1 MHLLMS
7 DNKLVKAYAE
17 MLIREKKR
25 KYRAIKALWEAQE
38 KLKALPKVKSI
49 YIKNNYVNPVTLSFP
64 PKGVI
69 VYEVKNHATGRTNYY
84 NSNTFWKLTG
94 HAKNNYKLLIF
105 DPKLNIFRNPV
116 TRNPVRARDI
126 QRVRVKA
133 KPKTPTKSVAARKIQ
148 SAVRAH
154 LKKKKAA
161 KK

>member
-1 MHLLMS
+1 
-7 DNKLVKAYAE
+7 

-94 HAKNNYKLLIF
+94 HAKNNYKLLILI
-105 DPKLNIFRNPV
+105 PKIEYIQEP
-116 TRNPVRARDI
+116 RDAEPGS
-126 QRVRVKA
+126 R
-133 KPKTPTKSVAARKIQ
+133 P
-148 SAVRAH
+148 
-154 LKKKKAA
+154 
-161 KK
+161 

>member
-1 MHLLMS
+1 MNN
-7 DNKLVKAYAE
+7 DKLVRAYAA
-17 MLIREKKR
+17 MLICEKKR
-25 KYRAIKALWEAQE
+25 KYRAVKALWEMQE
-38 KLKALPKVKSI
+38 KMKALPKVKSI

-69 VYEVKNHATGRTNYY
+69 VYEVKNNATGRTNYY
-84 NSNTFWKLTG
+84 NPSTFWKLAG
-94 HAKNNYKLLIF
+94 HAKNNYKLLMF

-116 TRNPVRARDI
+116 TRNPVRARNI

-133 KPKTPTKSVAARKIQ
+133 KPKTPSKSAAARKIQ

-154 LKKKKAA
+154 IKKKKGA

>member
-1 MHLLMS
+1 MS
-7 DNKLVKAYAE
+7 DNKLVKAYAA

-25 KYRAIKALWEAQE
+25 KYRAVKALWELQE
-38 KLKALPKVKSI
+38 KIKALPKVKSI

-69 VYEVKNHATGRTNYY
+69 VYEVKNKTTGRTNYY
-84 NSNTFWKLTG
+84 NSSTFWKLAG
-94 HAKNNYKLLIF
+94 HAKDNYKLLMF

-116 TRNPVRARDI
+116 TRNPVRARNI
-126 QRVRVKA
+126 QRVTVKA
-133 KPKTPTKSVAARKIQ
+133 KPKTPTKSAAARKIQ

-154 LKKKKAA
+154 LKKKKAT